1 MQKHAATCS
10 FVTKNYNLETGSMT
24 GILEYLEWTTLQ
36 KRKKENRLIL
46 LYKGLKGKARIPTD
60 DLILKT
66 GVAEINTQWP
76 FRYPLLVK
84 TRIKI
89 AYFLKLSVIRN
100 GLKQIFRCA
109 LALLKFV
116 FKNENVLGV
125 SLEPCQIS

>member
-1 MQKHAATCS
+1 MQKHAATCR

-84 TRIKI
+84 PRIKI
-89 AYFLKLSVIRN
+89 AYFPKLSVLRN

-109 LALLKFV
+109 
-116 FKNENVLGV
+116 
-125 SLEPCQIS
+125 